1 MPNIEELISIA
12 VGRFRDGEETR
23 EIIEQKLA
31 QAEKKKNQTPIASI
45 VEKIKKIFKGQEEE
59 EVFIPLNVLQNI
71 KNAPFTDDRDILIF
85 ENPSTTLTSNELRYL
100 IHHLGPAYGPE
111 EISFPSPLEKVLFLA
126 SLQNKSIYPIPFY
139 KHSCPK
145 IDEVLMGMV
154 PYSNFVDTS
163 RAGLAMLMAKAFEY
177 ARRSSDKYVGSNN
190 QIDFTKMDERTKKFV
205 EDFGLISCIPI
216 TDRSTLFDFAN
227 ENNLE
232 VASIGG
238 SSIAES
244 FYASCRIFGNKDL
257 KQQISGLA
265 GGGWLNGKDR
275 EGTSKIKTKFI
286 QYMSQHYPQIYQLLN
301 FEETPEE
308 LKKYLADR
316 YPNHSHPHVQLL
328 ADIMMEMV
336 TKYTVLPKDKKKRES
351 TWKKNAY
358 GAHTRLE
365 RVSTKDVSEVVVS
378 RGFDGNNNLEPLPPM
393 PWQAFVLFPHTRYDK
408 DGQVIAQFANMQQLV
423 KAAELIKKY
432 YPNAIIYIPT
442 ENGRAIGYDIAKED
456 RVKRGEELSGTNAM
470 LSVIAHLTTSPQLRK
485 QS

>member
-1 MPNIEELISIA
+1 MSKIEELISIT
-12 VGRFRDGEETR
+12 VGRFRNGEEIR
-23 EIIEQKLA
+23 ETIEQKLA
-31 QAEKKKNQTPIASI
+31 QAEKKENKTPTDS
-45 VEKIKKIFKGQEEE
+45 EEMKE
-59 EVFIPLNVLQNI
+59 EVFIPLNVLRNI
-71 KNAPFTDDRDILIF
+71 KDAPFTKNGDILIF
-85 ENPSTTLTSNELRYL
+85 EDPSKILTPNELRYL

-126 SLQNKSIYPIPFY
+126 SLQNKDIYPIPSY
-139 KHSCPK
+139 KHSCPE
-145 IDEVLMGMV
+145 IDKVLMGMV

-163 RAGLAMLMAKAFEY
+163 RAGLAMLMTKAFEY
-177 ARRSSDKYVGSNN
+177 AKRSSDKYVDSNN
-190 QIDFTKMDERTKKFV
+190 KIDFAKMDEETRKFV

-216 TDRSTLFDFAN
+216 TDRTTLFDFAN
-227 ENNLE
+227 KNNLE

-257 KQQISGLA
+257 KNQISGLA

-275 EGTSKIKTKFI
+275 EGTSKIKTKFL
-286 QYMSQHYPQIYQLLN
+286 QYASQHYPHIYELLN

-308 LKKYLADR
+308 LKKYLANK

-328 ADIMMEMV
+328 ANIMMEMV
-336 TKYTVLPKDKKKRES
+336 TEYTVLPKDKEKRES
-351 TWKKNAY
+351 AWKQNAY
-358 GAHTRLE
+358 GTHTRLE
-365 RVSTKDVSEVVVS
+365 RVSTKDVSEVVLS
-378 RGFDGNNNLEPLPPM
+378 RSFDGKNNLEPLPPM
-393 PWQAFVLFPHTRYDK
+393 PWQAFVLFPHTRYDN

-432 YPNAIIYIPT
+432 YPNAIVYIPT
-442 ENGRAIGYDIAKED
+442 KNGQAIGYDIEKED
-456 RVKRGEELSGTNAM
+456 KVKKGEELSGTNAM

>member
-12 VGRFRDGEETR
+12 VGRFRDEEETK

-31 QAEKKKNQTPIASI
+31 KAEQKKNQISLASI
-45 VEKIKKIFKGQEEE
+45 LKRIKTIFQGQDEE
-59 EVFIPLNVLQNI
+59 EVFIPLNVLKNI
-71 KNAPFTDDRDILIF
+71 KNAPFTKDGDILIF
-85 ENPSTTLTSNELRYL
+85 EDPGKTLTPNELRYL

-111 EISFPSPLEKVLFLA
+111 EISFPSPLEKILFLA
-126 SLQNKSIYPIPFY
+126 HLYMPDIYPIPGY
-139 KHSCPK
+139 KHSCPDIDK
-145 IDEVLMGMV
+145 ILMGMV

-163 RAGLAMLMAKAFEY
+163 RAGLAMLLAKAFEY
-177 ARRSSDKYVGSNN
+177 ARRSSDKYVDSNN
-190 QIDFTKMDERTKKFV
+190 QIDFTKMDEKTRKFV
-205 EDFGLISCIPI
+205 EVFGLISCVPI

-227 ENNLE
+227 DNDLE

-286 QYMSQHYPQIYQLLN
+286 QYISRNYPQIYQLLN

-308 LKKYLADR
+308 LKKYLASR
-316 YPNHSHPHVQLL
+316 YPNHPHPHVKLL

-336 TKYTVLPKDKKKRES
+336 KKYTVLPKNKKQRES
-351 TWKKNAY
+351 TWKQNAY
-358 GAHTRLE
+358 GTHTRLE
-365 RVSTKDVSEVVVS
+365 RVSTKDVSEVVLS
-378 RGFDGNNNLEPLPPM
+378 RGFDGNNNHEPLPPM

-408 DGQVIAQFANMQQLV
+408 DGQVIAQFADMQQLV

-432 YPNAIIYIPT
+432 YPDAIVYIPT
-442 ENGRAIGYDIAKED
+442 ENGQAIGYDIARED
-456 RVKRGEELSGTNAM
+456 RVKKGEELSGTNAM
-470 LSVIAHLTTSPQLRK
+470 LSVIAHLTTSPKLRK
-485 QS
+485 